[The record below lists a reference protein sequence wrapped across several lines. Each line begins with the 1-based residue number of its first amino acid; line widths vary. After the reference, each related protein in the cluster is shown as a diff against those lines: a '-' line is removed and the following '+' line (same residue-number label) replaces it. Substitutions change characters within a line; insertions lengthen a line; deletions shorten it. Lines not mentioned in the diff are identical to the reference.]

1 MQLAFHWSIDT
12 CCYQIPLIFP
22 MKAIFIV
29 ALLGHLSPCASD
41 TISVPQ
47 TVRFLISNLSLFA
60 INCWCMHGILMHARN
75 IDACT
80 EYWAKIACLC
90 RREQRKQIISAVTSR
105 AGVMPFPI
113 QFLILMLFL
122 LISHFPTLSFSCY
135 SFRICKPSR
144 LWVCF
149 LLPPAYDS
157 LCVTRSRHP
166 QCVSLVLTLCY
177 LFTRLEAGL
186 IWWKLT
192 VQIPNQATNK
202 HILFDLRLQ

>member
-1 MQLAFHWSIDT
+1 M
-12 CCYQIPLIFP
+12 
-22 MKAIFIV
+22 
-29 ALLGHLSPCASD
+29 
-41 TISVPQ
+41 
-47 TVRFLISNLSLFA
+47 
-60 INCWCMHGILMHARN
+60 
-75 IDACT
+75 
-80 EYWAKIACLC
+80 ACLC

-113 QFLILMLFL
+113 QFLIIMLFL

-186 IWWKLT
+186 IWWKLP
-192 VQIPNQATNK
+192 VQIPNQATSTYCSICGCSWCELLEMSFCLWQLK
-202 HILFDLRLQ
+202 LAFLGLCLVGGCSFELFEFSSSRICM